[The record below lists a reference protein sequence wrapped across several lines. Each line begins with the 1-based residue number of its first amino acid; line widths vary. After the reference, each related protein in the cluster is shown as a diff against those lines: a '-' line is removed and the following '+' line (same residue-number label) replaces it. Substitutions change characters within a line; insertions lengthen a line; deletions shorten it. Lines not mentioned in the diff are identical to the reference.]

1 MLRKH
6 SLFDKTKLFVS
17 KEEAGLL
24 ISFTTLII
32 KLMIVNRMQQATFVR
47 ILLICFDHISNRSH
61 PSLHPDQVKWWT
73 SNCLPTGRFR
83 PFSTGESWNNTNMMM
98 IFDSDLFYYLF
109 LYFWVC
115 FDRSRLSRVEWKGEG
130 STRYTAA
137 AKIKILRD
145 GISRNTFRC
154 AEILPTGSKYHSVK
168 YKNRPK

>member
-98 IFDSDLFYYLF
+98 IFDSDLFYCLF

-115 FDRSRLSRVEWKGEG
+115 FDRSRLKSRVERRGLDSLHSCRENQNIAGWYFTEHFQMHGN
-130 STRYTAA
+130 SSDWF
-137 AKIKILRD
+137 KIP
-145 GISRNTFRC
+145 FR
-154 AEILPTGSKYHSVK
+154 KVQK
-168 YKNRPK
+168 